1 MSKSNTIK
9 TVEIVKKILFSS
21 ILIGISCNA
30 FAYKVTVANTTP
42 TELKTHGPL
51 IVLRS
56 FFPTKGLGN
65 IHYLTNPT
73 PASYHQMSKSV
84 FSAFSAFH
92 TNAPELGNAL
102 ISPGVITVGN
112 LEVDKNKTNFV
123 ISLAER
129 DGKDQIGPIKCS
141 ADKSE
146 QCYEF
151 PHTTVKVVVNGKA
164 YPDLIDQ
171 GQILL
176 PKGDFYQVNLAV
188 SVAVIQTEVS
198 IADKNPRKK
207 SSVPVTTIEKTLP
220 NLYKS

>member
-1 MSKSNTIK
+1 MNQLNAKK
-9 TVEIVKKILFSS
+9 VPELAKKILFSS
-21 ILIGISCNA
+21 ALIGLSCNA
-30 FAYKVTVANTTP
+30 FAYKVVVANTTP

-56 FFPTKGLGN
+56 FFPTKGLGS

-73 PASYHQMSKSV
+73 PATYHQMPKSV
-84 FSAFSAFH
+84 FNAFSAFH

-102 ISPGVITVGN
+102 ISPGIITVGN
-112 LEVDKNKTNFV
+112 LEVEKNKTNFV
-123 ISLAER
+123 ISLAQR
-129 DGKDQIGPIKCS
+129 DGKDQIGPIKCT

-164 YPDLIDQ
+164 YPDLVDQ

-176 PKGDFYQVNLAV
+176 PKGDFYNVNLTV
-188 SVAVIQTEVS
+188 NVTVTQTEVS
-198 IADKNPRKK
+198 IADKNPHKK
-207 SSVPVTTIEKTLP
+207 SSTPVTTVEKTIP
-220 NLYKS
+220 NL